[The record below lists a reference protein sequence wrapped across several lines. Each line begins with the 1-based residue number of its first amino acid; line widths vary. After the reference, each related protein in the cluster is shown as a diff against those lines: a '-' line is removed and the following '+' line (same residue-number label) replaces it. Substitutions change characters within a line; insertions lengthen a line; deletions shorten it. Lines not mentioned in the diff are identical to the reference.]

1 LVGLENCKTHLD
13 GQIILSKGD
22 KPLTHLD
29 LTKKLQLV
37 WKVIGPWKAIPLGKG
52 FYEFEFSSLEDM
64 RWVLEV
70 GSWKLSSG
78 FLRLLAWTKDFVPST
93 MKSTKTQA

>member
-1 LVGLENCKTHLD
+1 MVVVRVDEEDYLAYLDGLDDCKTHLH
-13 GQIILSKGD
+13 GQTILSKGD

-37 WKVIGPWKAIPLGKG
+37 WKAIGPWKAILLGKR

-64 RWVLEV
+64 RWVLGM
-70 GSWKLSSG
+70 GS
-78 FLRLLAWTKDFVPST
+78 
-93 MKSTKTQA
+93 